1 MGFMDMREW
10 MRLLEK
16 AGELR
21 RVTAEVDWDR
31 EIGAVA
37 RRVLE
42 KKGPALLFENI
53 KGYGS
58 GRCTQL
64 FVSGLGARSR
74 LALALG
80 FHREVAN
87 RELVQHVMKKNREAI
102 APVVVATG
110 PVKEV
115 IIRGDAIDQ
124 AEFPVPKWHYLEGG
138 RYIHTFSGIVTRD
151 PDTRVMNGASIVE

>member
-10 MRLLEK
+10 MSLLEK

-58 GRCTQL
+58 GRCTRL

-80 FHREVAN
+80 FPRDVAN

-110 PVKEV
+110 PAKEG

-124 AEFPVPKWHYLEGG
+124 TEFPGPKWRYLEGG
-138 RYIHTFSGIVTRD
+138 RTMRPLSAIADRD
-151 PDTRVMNGASIVE
+151 

>member
-21 RVTAEVDWDR
+21 RITAEVDWDR

-80 FHREVAN
+80 FYLPSSLAG
-87 RELVQHVMKKNREAI
+87 EALPPPSDI
-102 APVVVATG
+102 GSG
-110 PVKEV
+110 PRAERDFKETQSP
-115 IIRGDAIDQ
+115 A
-124 AEFPVPKWHYLEGG
+124 
-138 RYIHTFSGIVTRD
+138 
-151 PDTRVMNGASIVE
+151 

>member
-10 MRLLEK
+10 MSLLEK

-21 RVTAEVDWDR
+21 RVTAEVNWDR

-58 GRCTQL
+58 GRCTRL

-80 FHREVAN
+80 FPREVGN
-87 RELVQHVMKKNREAI
+87 RELVQHVMKKNRETS

-110 PVKEV
+110 PGNES
-115 IIRGDAIDQ
+115 IIRCDAI
-124 AEFPVPKWHYLEGG
+124 
-138 RYIHTFSGIVTRD
+138 
-151 PDTRVMNGASIVE
+151 

>member
-10 MRLLEK
+10 MSLLEK

-53 KGYGS
+53 KGYAS
-58 GRCTQL
+58 GRCTKL
-64 FVSGLGARSR
+64 FTGTACPNCLKPIVFYDG
-74 LALALG
+74 
-80 FHREVAN
+80 
-87 RELVQHVMKKNREAI
+87 
-102 APVVVATG
+102 TG
-110 PVKEV
+110 PRWTFEARAFDPWAEWVCPIFFDDDIGNWRHACIKE
-115 IIRGDAIDQ
+115 
-124 AEFPVPKWHYLEGG
+124 
-138 RYIHTFSGIVTRD
+138 D
-151 PDTRVMNGASIVE
+151 P

>member
-10 MRLLEK
+10 MNLLEK

-53 KGYGS
+53 KGYSG
-58 GRCTQL
+58 GRCTRL
-64 FVSGLGARSR
+64 FMSGLGARSR

-80 FHREVAN
+80 FPREVAN
-87 RELVQHVMKKNREAI
+87 RELVQHVMKKNRETI

-115 IIRGDAIDQ
+115 IIRGTAIDQ
-124 AEFPVPKWHYLEGG
+124 TNS
-138 RYIHTFSGIVTRD
+138 RSRNGITLKAGATSTRS
-151 PDTRVMNGASIVE
+151 PAS

>member
-1 MGFMDMREW
+1 GTSHQIQKSSTGKRNEALPARLCNGRLAVLGRALREPCRHNHSSRSLVRSAVASEVGVTTMAFMDMREW
-10 MRLLEK
+10 MSLLEK

-64 FVSGLGARSR
+64 LSGLGARSR

-80 FHREVAN
+80 FQREVAN
-87 RELVQHVMKKNREAI
+87 RELVQ
-102 APVVVATG
+102 
-110 PVKEV
+110 
-115 IIRGDAIDQ
+115 
-124 AEFPVPKWHYLEGG
+124 
-138 RYIHTFSGIVTRD
+138 
-151 PDTRVMNGASIVE
+151 